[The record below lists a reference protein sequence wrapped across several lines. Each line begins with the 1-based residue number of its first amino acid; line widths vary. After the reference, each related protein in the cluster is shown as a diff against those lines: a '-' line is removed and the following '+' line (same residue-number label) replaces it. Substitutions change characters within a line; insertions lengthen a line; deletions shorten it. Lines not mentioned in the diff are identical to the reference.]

1 VEKKMSEQDIIERM
15 DALVCLLLPPFD
27 ESKYNLKGIPI
38 QVLKLC
44 DYEHSVNDM
53 INIIKK
59 PRAQID
65 NALSK
70 LRKEGYIK
78 SISRNGSNV
87 YLRLK

>member
-1 VEKKMSEQDIIERM
+1 MSEQDILERM
-15 DALVCLLLPPFD
+15 DAIVCLLLPPFD
-27 ESKYNLKGIPI
+27 EGKYGLKGIPLH
-38 QVLKLC
+38 VLKLC

-53 INIIKK
+53 IKIIKK

-78 SISRNGSNV
+78 TITRNGSSV